1 MYVNNMAAHPKL
13 TVSPSQ
19 ADARGGVP
27 NALRAQRGKDAIPMT
42 HVDSWLLQLF

>member
-1 MYVNNMAAHPKL
+1 MAAHPKL

-27 NALRAQRGKDAIPMT
+27 NALRAERGKDAIPIPMT
-42 HVDSWLLQLF
+42 HVDNWLLQLF